1 MNNKKQLSGC
11 CGELYI
17 DTQPKILKTL
27 EDLTTEYNQSL
38 AKEKKEQIADEINLI
53 NEDLVSCS
61 LLKDIC
67 CSSDDSFCAGFISGM
82 FSRCQSFAKY
92 FGHLEAS
99 MILKA
104 QWLEYKFAH
113 SLQKTFDS
121 SCGFI
126 PVLPGAF
133 CAYRWSALAGKD
145 YYVLKE
151 YLKPFSDPDSLG
163 WMESN
168 IYFLAEDRVIL
179 DKISKLDTDT
189 VSDSCW
195 SSGHFLEF
203 IRDSKAKTDGPNSIL
218 RLINQRRRWN
228 NGAWFSLNQTLF
240 FSFNTKR
247 ICCTKHSPIRKL
259 VLILQLVYYNLVV
272 IFQWC
277 SVGAYYL
284 AYSMALRVTI
294 T

>member
-1 MNNKKQLSGC
+1 MNYKKQLSGC
-11 CGELYI
+11 CGEIYI
-17 DTQPKILKTL
+17 DTQPEILKNL
-27 EDLTTEYNQSL
+27 EYLTIEFDQSEN
-38 AKEKKEQIADEINLI
+38 EKKELIAEEFNLT
-53 NEDLVSCS
+53 NDYLQSSS
-61 LLKDIC
+61 LLKELC
-67 CSSDDSFCAGFISGM
+67 CCGM
-82 FSRCQSFAKY
+82 FGKCAEFIKKLCGSCQNFTSY

-133 CAYRWSALAGKD
+133 CAYRWSALAGKNF
-145 YYVLKE
+145 YVLKE
-151 YLKPFSDPDSLG
+151 YLKPFSSPDSLG

-189 VSDSCW
+189 VSDSWW

-203 IRDSKAKTDGPNSIL
+203 IKDSKAKTDGPNSIL

-240 FSFNTKR
+240 FSFNSKK

-259 VLILQLVYYNLVV
+259 ILILQLVYYNLVV
-272 IFQWC
+272 FFQWC

-284 AYSMALRVTI
+284 AYSMALRVTPI
-294 T
+294 